1 MKALS
6 VLAAITMS
14 VVFADCNRCRA
25 GRVLGL
31 PKGRV
36 MAAYPSR
43 QLHRQPLLLARGL
56 LSRIVVVAPLVTG
69 AVLWAAP
76 ASLACSGGPS
86 AVNVYT
92 ECLPTGGGGSKPT
105 STGQATGTGTSQSV
119 VTPALSTR
127 TAKALKHAGKDS
139 GILSALV
146 HSHLPTLARQSN
158 SQSATAPSTL
168 SSAFNLGSGPTALLI
183 VLAGTPLL
191 LLGGSGFRKWRHHQ

>member
-1 MKALS
+1 
-6 VLAAITMS
+6 
-14 VVFADCNRCRA
+14 
-25 GRVLGL
+25 
-31 PKGRV
+31 

-43 QLHRQPLLLARGL
+43 QLHRQPRPIARGL

-76 ASLACSGGPS
+76 ASFACSGGPS

-92 ECLPTGGGGSKPT
+92 ECLPSGAGGSKPT
-105 STGQATGTGTSQSV
+105 STGQATGTGNSQTV
-119 VTPALSTR
+119 VTPAISTR

-146 HSHLPTLARQSN
+146 HSHVPTLLRQKSN
-158 SQSATAPSTL
+158 SHPATAPSTL

-183 VLAGTPLL
+183 VLASTPIL
-191 LLGGSGFRKWRHHQ
+191 LLGGSGFRKWHHDQQHT